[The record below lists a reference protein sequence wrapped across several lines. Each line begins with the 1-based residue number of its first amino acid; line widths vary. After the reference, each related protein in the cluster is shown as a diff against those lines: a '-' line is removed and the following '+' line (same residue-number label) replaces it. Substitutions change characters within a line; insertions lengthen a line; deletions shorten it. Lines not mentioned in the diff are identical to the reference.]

1 MIMKNYIKQHIES
14 GMYGEGV
21 AEGGFVYRNV
31 KGWNDYL
38 INNSLVFSHRKTE
51 YTVESFDEGLC
62 SRDYYEVVC
71 YVAGDVEYV
80 REDEVAKPQSGM
92 VVCYE
97 PDVMH
102 TARLL
107 SDGEY
112 ERYVLKFERSFFD
125 FGGEEI
131 AIPAFITDKETRGVI
146 QPDEAT
152 SLRLREML
160 AAAKSAAER
169 ETPMGRALA
178 YSYIIQFFDT
188 LCGTKSIG
196 KNENLPE
203 NIARIKKY
211 IDTYY
216 SSIEGVSE
224 IASYFFYSR
233 EHASR
238 LFRQYFNITLSD
250 YLMQRRVAESVRL
263 LLEGSSV
270 SDACYAVGF
279 HSVSSYIN
287 AFKRVTG
294 CLPSEYKKKRN

>member
-1 MIMKNYIKQHIES
+1 MAYIRFAKQECNLFKLLFMRDRRGETLSVSVDCTKN
-14 GMYGEGV
+14 
-21 AEGGFVYRNV
+21 
-31 KGWNDYL
+31 
-38 INNSLVFSHRKTE
+38 
-51 YTVESFDEGLC
+51 
-62 SRDYYEVVC
+62 
-71 YVAGDVEYV
+71 
-80 REDEVAKPQSGM
+80 
-92 VVCYE
+92 
-97 PDVMH
+97 
-102 TARLL
+102 
-107 SDGEY
+107 
-112 ERYVLKFERSFFD
+112 
-125 FGGEEI
+125 
-131 AIPAFITDKETRGVI
+131 
-146 QPDEAT
+146 
-152 SLRLREML
+152 
-160 AAAKSAAER
+160 
-169 ETPMGRALA
+169 
-178 YSYIIQFFDT
+178 
-188 LCGTKSIG
+188 IG

-250 YLMQRRVAESVRL
+250 YLMQRRVAESVRML
-263 LLEGSSV
+263 LDGSSV